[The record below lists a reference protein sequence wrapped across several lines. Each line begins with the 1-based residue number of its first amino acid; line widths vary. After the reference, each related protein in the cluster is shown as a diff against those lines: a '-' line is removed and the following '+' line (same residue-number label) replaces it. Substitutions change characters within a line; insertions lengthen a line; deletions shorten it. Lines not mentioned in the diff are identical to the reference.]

1 VDGPRLDLWRAPTD
15 NDHGTHGPP
24 VEAGWRALG
33 LHRLTH
39 RVIDRQWTPDGFVLR
54 TKVAP
59 AATDLAM
66 LATYH
71 WMADGEALVLRVS
84 VEPEGDWT
92 VPLPRLG
99 LRMALPV
106 GIDDVEW
113 FGGGPGEAYSD
124 SSQAAIIGR
133 YRRSVDTMQTPYV
146 YPQENGN
153 RLGVRWARL
162 RGASNGVRIEGDPTF
177 DLTVRRWTTED
188 LDAARHTS
196 DLRPRDKVFVNLDL
210 AQTGLGTASCGPGV
224 LPQYELHA
232 APTNWTVRLMPDSG
246 HGV

>member
-1 VDGPRLDLWRAPTD
+1 
-15 NDHGTHGPP
+15 
-24 VEAGWRALG
+24 
-33 LHRLTH
+33 
-39 RVIDRQWTPDGFVLR
+39 
-54 TKVAP
+54 
-59 AATDLAM
+59 
-66 LATYH
+66 
-71 WMADGEALVLRVS
+71 
-84 VEPEGDWT
+84 

-133 YRRSVDTMQTPYV
+133 YQRSVDTMQTPYV
-146 YPQENGN
+146 FPQENGN

-210 AQTGLGTASCGPGV
+210 AQSGLGSASCGPGV

>member
-1 VDGPRLDLWRAPTD
+1 M
-15 NDHGTHGPP
+15 
-24 VEAGWRALG
+24 
-33 LHRLTH
+33 HRLTH
-39 RVIDRQWTPDGFVLR
+39 RVIDQRWTSDGFALR
-54 TKVAP
+54 TRVGP
-59 AATDLAM
+59 AATDIAM

-71 WMADGEALVLRVS
+71 WTADGDALVLRVT
-84 VEPEGDWT
+84 VEE
-92 VPLPRLG
+92 L
-99 LRMALPV
+99 
-106 GIDDVEW
+106 
-113 FGGGPGEAYSD
+113 
-124 SSQAAIIGR
+124 
-133 YRRSVDTMQTPYV
+133 QTPYV

-153 RLGVRWARL
+153 RVGVRWVQL
-162 RGASNGVRIEGDPTF
+162 RGPANGVRIEGDPTF
-177 DLTVRRWTTED
+177 DLTVRRWTSED